1 MPRMDDGPDSIV
13 LRFLRGL
20 DAKIDRLADDMREV
34 KQRLG
39 ALEEG
44 LALQA
49 HSVASISRRV
59 DRVDERL
66 ERIERRLDLV
76 AA

>member
-1 MPRMDDGPDSIV
+1 MDDGPDSIV

-20 DAKIDRLADDMREV
+20 DAKVDRLADDMREV

-39 ALEEG
+39 ALAEG

-49 HSVASISRRV
+49 HAIASISRRV
-59 DRVDERL
+59 DRLDERL
-66 ERIERRLDLV
+66 ERVERRPDLV